1 MRLTPGSYYK
11 VLQYG
16 WSSPGGNPVYEEV
29 LGIFVRVCPE
39 IHDWYT
45 SVLEFIKDGTVV
57 HFRTR
62 PIHKFIEY
70 TNRYFMEKAEER
82 MYERVGGRTLKEEIT
97 MVYRPLN
104 LDFLPTNMGFGVAA
118 V

>member
-1 MRLTPGSYYK
+1 
-11 VLQYG
+11 
-16 WSSPGGNPVYEEV
+16 
-29 LGIFVRVCPE
+29 LGVFERARPD

-45 SVLEFIKDGTVV
+45 CVLEFKKDDVVV

-82 MYERVGGRTLKEEIT
+82 MFERIGGRTLKEEIT
-97 MVYRPLN
+97 MIYRPYL
-104 LDFLPTNMGFGVAA
+104 
-118 V
+118 